1 MRSERD
7 LPAPE
12 IEATNLES
20 AEPMTGLSFAH
31 DSSAY
36 STRSCRCGGRMLI
49 SSPSGR
55 VKARWRCPGCGRSSR
70 R

>member
-1 MRSERD
+1 
-7 LPAPE
+7 
-12 IEATNLES
+12 
-20 AEPMTGLSFAH
+20 MTDLSFAH

-36 STRSCRCGGRMLI
+36 STRSCRCGGHMLI